1 MGYRDLRA
9 FLDAASAIG
18 EVKTIEGADWDL
30 EIGCITELSA
40 EKHGPILLFDAI
52 AGYPRGYRI
61 ATNFLASPRR
71 FALAMGVPLD
81 LPPLEILRAWKEK
94 SARVKLLPPR
104 VVATGEITEN
114 VLDGDAAD
122 LERFPAPRWHQRD
135 GGRYIG
141 TADMVINKDPDTGW
155 VNVGTY
161 RACIHGPRRLSLWM
175 NPDRDGRYIA
185 QKYWSQGRACPVA
198 VVLGADPTSWMA
210 SPVKLSRGVS
220 ELDYMGALHGEPL
233 EVLHSELTGLPIP
246 AHAEIVVEGEI
257 PPVEEESVLEGPFG
271 EWPGYYTH
279 IGHECVVRVK
289 RIMFRNDPI
298 LLGNP
303 PLLPITQR
311 YGVPIHVVRVWEHLE
326 NAGIANIRGVWTHIN
341 NLLVVI
347 SLKQA
352 FAGHATHALITA
364 AGLHYGPGMDTYYVA
379 VDDDIDPSNLDE
391 VLWAMCTRVDPAKQ
405 VQILSSYTTGLDP
418 RLSPERKKQGDL
430 TMGRMLI
437 DACRPWTWRNDFALP
452 NRFDDETR
460 ARVWK
465 KWAATL
471 EAGEGAAI
479 G

>member
-1 MGYRDLRA
+1 MPFRDLRG
-9 FLDAASAIG
+9 FLHAAAELG
-18 EVKTIEGADWDL
+18 EVKTIEAADWDL

-52 AGYPRGYRI
+52 AGYPRGFRI
-61 ATNFLASPRR
+61 VTNFLASPRR

-94 SARVKLLPPR
+94 SARSKLIPPR
-104 VVATGEITEN
+104 VVANGEITEN
-114 VLDGDAAD
+114 VEAGEAAD

-161 RACIHGPRRLSLWM
+161 RACIQGPRRLSLWM

-185 QKYWSQGRACPVA
+185 RKYWSQGRACPVA

-220 ELDYMGALHGEPL
+220 ELDYMGALHGEPV
-233 EVLHSELTGLPIP
+233 EVIESDLTGLPIP

-257 PPVEEESVLEGPFG
+257 PPVEEESALEGPFG

-279 IGHECVVRVK
+279 IGQECVVRVQ
-289 RIMFRNDPI
+289 RIMYRNDPI

-391 VLWAMCTRVDPAKQ
+391 VLWAMCTRVDPATQ

-418 RLSPERKKQGDL
+418 RLSPERKKAGDL

-471 EAGEGAAI
+471 QAEGTPVA
-479 G
+479 

>member
-1 MGYRDLRA
+1 MGFRDLRA
-9 FLDAASAIG
+9 YLDAAADIG
-18 EVKTIEGADWDL
+18 ELKTIEGADWDL

-40 EKHGPILLFDAI
+40 EKHGPVLLFDAI
-52 AGYPRGYRI
+52 PGYPRGFRI

-94 SARVKLLPPR
+94 SARAKLIPPR
-104 VVATGEITEN
+104 AVGSGEITEN
-114 VLDGDAAD
+114 VLDGAAVD
-122 LERFPAPRWHQRD
+122 LARLPAPRWHQRD

-141 TADMVINKDPDTGW
+141 TADMVINKDPETGW

-161 RACIHGPRRLSLWM
+161 RACIQGPDRLSLWM

-185 QKYWSQGRACPVA
+185 QKYWSRGQACPVA
-198 VVLGADPTSWMA
+198 VVLGSDPTSWMA

-233 EVLHSELTGLPIP
+233 EVLESDLTGLPIP

-257 PPVEEESVLEGPFG
+257 PPVSEESVLEGPFG

-279 IGHECVVRVK
+279 IGQECVIRVK
-289 RIMFRNDPI
+289 RIMYRNDPI

-311 YGVPIHVVRVWEHLE
+311 YGVPIHVVRMWEHLE

-347 SLKQA
+347 SLRQA

-391 VLWAMCTRVDPAKQ
+391 VLWAMCTRVDPAHQ

-418 RLSPERKKQGDL
+418 RLSPERKKAGDL

-437 DACRPWTWRNDFALP
+437 DACRPYTWRDDFALP

-460 ARVWK
+460 AKVWQ

-471 EAGEGAAI
+471 QERDGVPV
-479 G
+479 